1 MKRSTIAAA
10 IALGALAGCVRTDRM
25 DGPAGAVTIPGDLFG
40 LLLLGMVLY
49 MALSSVIARL
59 SREKPWGEGESFDLV
74 SQRAVRRRTHADHH
88 HGGLHLVAMMRRT
101 AALLARLLTRRRS
114 VRDTIGAVVP
124 SITSSRETAGRRST
138 SG

>member
-1 MKRSTIAAA
+1 MNRSTIAAA
-10 IALGALAGCVRTDRM
+10 IALGALAGCARNM
-25 DGPAGAVTIPGDLFG
+25 DGPSGAVTITGDLFG

-59 SREKPWGEGESFDLV
+59 SRGKRWGEGASFDLV
-74 SQRAVRRRTHADHH
+74 SQRAVRRRTHADHP
-88 HGGLHLVAMMRRT
+88 HGELPLVAMMRRT

-124 SITSSRETAGRRST
+124 SITRSRETAGRRGT